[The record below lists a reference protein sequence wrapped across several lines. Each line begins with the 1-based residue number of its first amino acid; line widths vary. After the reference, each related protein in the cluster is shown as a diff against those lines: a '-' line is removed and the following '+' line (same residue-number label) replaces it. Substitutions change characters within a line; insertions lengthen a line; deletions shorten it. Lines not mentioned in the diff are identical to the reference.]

1 MQTDLSPTDGTNGPR
16 YDQANDRY
24 VFRHDPDG
32 TATITT
38 TIVHALASIAD
49 TDVSQGEFSLYDSVD
64 PDALERLFAPKAD
77 GSPRTGG
84 HVAFTALDHEVYVY
98 ANGDVII
105 YPPVQPGGRGV
116 TEAALDV
123 GDDASTDRQSESE
136 PRAGR
141 DADLDRSN

>member
-1 MQTDLSPTDGTNGPR
+1 MQTELPSTDDTDGLQ

-64 PDALERLFAPKAD
+64 PDALDRLFSRKAD
-77 GSPRTGG
+77 GTERTGG
-84 HVAFTALDHEVYVY
+84 HVAFTALEHEVFVY
-98 ANGDVII
+98 ANGDVIV
-105 YPPVQPGGRGV
+105 YPPSEASRGRP
-116 TEAALDV
+116 A
-123 GDDASTDRQSESE
+123 
-136 PRAGR
+136 RA
-141 DADLDRSN
+141 N